1 MANNLLIAMLQNNTL
16 AHTAESIRILA
27 SKLIY
32 LFQSVFNSSN
42 EEMVSYFELQI
53 RSMSGALKSAQ

>member
-1 MANNLLIAMLQNNTL
+1 MADNLLIAMLQNNTL
-16 AHTAESIRILA
+16 AHTAESVRIWRQI
-27 SKLIY
+27 IY
-32 LFQSVFNSSN
+32 LIQSVFNSSN